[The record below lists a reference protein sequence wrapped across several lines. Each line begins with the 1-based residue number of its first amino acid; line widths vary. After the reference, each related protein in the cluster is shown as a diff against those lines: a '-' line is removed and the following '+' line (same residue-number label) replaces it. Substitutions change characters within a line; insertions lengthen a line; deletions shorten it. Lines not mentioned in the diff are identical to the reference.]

1 MNSWAVEYPDT
12 PKLSTSM
19 RLPPPYPHCMS
30 LEPISKLLEEHGDA
44 SELYK
49 TQEVGGVVFPANQ
62 QPPLPLEP
70 GKEPFDE
77 PATLIPP
84 QMAPVLGCEF
94 ASGPVRRDQVH
105 AVLLEIV
112 IEPVA
117 IVGAI
122 ADKMFGLG
130 LQHVEVETQLHQR
143 DLMMIGRMRT
153 DREGQ
158 PMTIHNG
165 QDFHPLAAFREAHGV
180 APAFGCGKRGID
192 EALALVNGSFVS
204 QRIGEVLENLPQH
217 FSFTPLLKAT
227 MDRLVVGIALRQH
240 VPLGPG
246 IQNPQDRFQDR
257 PRGDGLAARPSLGDV
272 FLGEM
277 VPNPLP
283 LFVAQAQHGRIYT

>member
-84 QMAPVLGCEF
+84 QMAAILGLEL
-94 ASGPVRRDQVH
+94 ASGPVWRNQVH
-105 AVLLEIV
+105 PVLLEVV

-117 IVGAI
+117 VVGPI
-122 ADKMFGLG
+122 PNEMFGLG

-143 DLMMIGRMRT
+143 DLMMIRGVRP
-153 DREGQ
+153 DRERE
-158 PMTIHNG
+158 PMPIHNG
-165 QDFHPLAAFREAHGV
+165 QDFHPLAAFREAHAV
-180 APAFGCGKRGID
+180 ATALCRGKRGID
-192 EALALVNGSFVS
+192 KALAFIKGAFVA
-204 QRIGEVLENLPQH
+204 QRIRQLCEDLAQH
-217 FSFTPLLKAT
+217 FTLAPLLKAA

-246 IQNPQDRFQDR
+246 VQNPQDCFQDR
-257 PRGDGLAARPSLGDV
+257 PCGDGFAARPSLGDV

-277 VPNPLP
+277 VPKPLP
-283 LFVAQAQHGRIYT
+283 LFVAQAQHERIST